1 MIIQITKKYTGKLR
15 LNIQLSIFGLFPNS
29 ILQLLTQFM
38 GLGILESRKVGGKGE
53 KKRQEQFSI
62 HCIQCSVAWC
72 GRQLAERERIQCK
85 RLGLCNLK
93 IQKEHYRNSWDT

>member
-38 GLGILESRKVGGKGE
+38 GLGIGLGIQESGGKRGKE
-53 KKRQEQFSI
+53 EAGAVFNSLYTMLCCMVQPPAS
-62 HCIQCSVAWC
+62 
-72 GRQLAERERIQCK
+72 RERK
-85 RLGLCNLK
+85 
-93 IQKEHYRNSWDT
+93 NSV